1 MIRRLSILLALILGC
16 CLPYGPA
23 ATSLSAQ
30 TYGTHYSPAASSH
43 TSSQMGINLAPE
55 GMHSFRSTSALPL
68 SGSALPMAAASGA
81 TIAISPTGP
90 LRDGV
95 DPFGGQTIDGTG
107 NPNQPG
113 NPVGDIPWLVMAVL
127 MIGYIVRKK
136 VRKTPASE

>member
-16 CLPYGPA
+16 CLPYGS
-23 ATSLSAQ
+23 ATFSLSAQ

-55 GMHSFRSTSALPL
+55 GMQAFRSTSALPL
-68 SGSALPMAAASGA
+68 SGSALPMAAATGP

-90 LRDGV
+90 LRDVFDGYGTV
-95 DPFGGQTIDGTG
+95 DDVN

-136 VRKTPASE
+136 VRKNRLEE